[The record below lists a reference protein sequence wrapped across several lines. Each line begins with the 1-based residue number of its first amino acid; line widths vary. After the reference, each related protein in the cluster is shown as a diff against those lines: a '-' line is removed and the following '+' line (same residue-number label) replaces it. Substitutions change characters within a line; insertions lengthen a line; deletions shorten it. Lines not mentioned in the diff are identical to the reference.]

1 MGEAGWADRQ
11 EGRMA
16 SFSPQLWGSQVT
28 AGSLQGSLQGS
39 SQNELT
45 LT

>member
-1 MGEAGWADRQ
+1 MGERWLGRQAGGQ
-11 EGRMA
+11 NG
-16 SFSPQLWGSQVT
+16 QLQPSAVGLRGCKG
-28 AGSLQGSLQGS
+28 APRSLQGS